1 MGRLRIRLKG
11 DKIIWIL
18 VLCLAIISLL
28 AVFSSSTYLA
38 NKEGV
43 SKLHILQEQLMSVSI
58 GFGTLLICYLIP
70 MRFYRFLAF
79 PLFGITVLML
89 ILLFITPDV
98 RNEAAR
104 GIRLF
109 GRTIQVFEFAKVG
122 LILYIAKALEYWENS
137 LTTYK
142 EFLIKILLPIVAVCL
157 MVMVNSVSSALLF
170 GVISILLLFFMN

>member
-89 ILLFITPDV
+89 
-98 RNEAAR
+98 
-104 GIRLF
+104 
-109 GRTIQVFEFAKVG
+109 
-122 LILYIAKALEYWENS
+122 
-137 LTTYK
+137 
-142 EFLIKILLPIVAVCL
+142 
-157 MVMVNSVSSALLF
+157 
-170 GVISILLLFFMN
+170 